1 MGILDFLFEGAPP
14 PSVTEYGVTTENLPA
29 WYSDYTQG
37 LIAKANA
44 IAAEPY
50 QTYGQPRLAEL
61 DPYQTAAYQQTFDLG
76 SQISPLYGTARG
88 YIEGAAA
95 PGASA
100 AASPYFTQSGALATQ
115 FSGAD
120 TSALAQPYLTSAEQL
135 AQRAAGE
142 TAGIASPYLSSAQQ
156 LAQQATGAT
165 AGIASPYLTG
175 AEELTRAGAA
185 GTSALAQPYLSQ
197 AGQMIGQAG
206 APITGQI
213 ADYMDP
219 YRQQVVDRIGELGK
233 RQFTENVLPALQ
245 AQGISSGQFG
255 GTRSAEAI
263 GRALRDTQEST
274 LAAQQAA
281 LSQGYGQAAQLASSD
296 AARALQA
303 AQAQAGLGTTA
314 AGLSAADLQRQIA
327 AGQQLGTLGTTA
339 AGLTSADLQRQLA
352 ASQQMGALGTT
363 AAGLSSADLQR
374 ALAASQQVGALGTT
388 AAGLE
393 STDVARQLAAAQQ
406 LGTVGQQLG
415 ALTQQDLARQ
425 LQAGAQ
431 YGALA
436 GDEQTAALQ
445 RIGAL
450 EAAGA
455 AQQQDVQRNLDLAY
469 QDFLQQQEYD
479 RQNIAFLNAAVRGL
493 EVPTQITKESTGP
506 ASVYQPSPL
515 SQLAAGFGAYSGLRK
530 VLG

>member
-50 QTYGQPRLAEL
+50 QTYGQPRLAQL
-61 DPYQTAAYQQTFDLG
+61 DPYQTSAYQQTADLSG
-76 SQISPLYGTARG
+76 QISPLYGTARG
-88 YIEGAAA
+88 YIQGAAA
-95 PGASA
+95 PGATQA
-100 AASPYFTQSGALATQ
+100 ADPYLSQAGTLATQ

-120 TSALAQPYLTSAEQL
+120 TSVLAQPYLQ
-135 AQRAAGE
+135 
-142 TAGIASPYLSSAQQ
+142 
-156 LAQQATGAT
+156 
-165 AGIASPYLTG
+165 
-175 AEELTRAGAA
+175 
-185 GTSALAQPYLSQ
+185 Q
-197 AGQMIGQAG
+197 AGQLVTQAAG
-206 APITGQI
+206 PISGQI
-213 ADYMDP
+213 QNYMDP
-219 YRQQVVDRIGELGK
+219 YREQVVNRIGELGQ
-233 RQFTENVLPALQ
+233 RQLTENILPTLQ

-255 GTRSAEAI
+255 GTRSAEAM
-263 GRALRDTQEST
+263 GRAMRDIQEST
-274 LAAQQAA
+274 LAAQTQA
-281 LSQGYGQAAQLASSD
+281 LSQGYGQAAQLAGAD
-296 AARALQA
+296 AA
-303 AQAQAGLGTTA
+303 
-314 AGLSAADLQRQIA
+314 
-327 AGQQLGTLGTTA
+327 
-339 AGLTSADLQRQLA
+339 RQLA
-352 ASQQMGALGTT
+352 AAQQA
-363 AAGLSSADLQR
+363 
-374 ALAASQQVGALGTT
+374 GALGTT

-406 LGTVGQQLG
+406 LGQVGQQYG

-436 GDEQTAALQ
+436 GEEQQAALQ

-455 AQQQDVQRNLDLAY
+455 AKQQDVQRNLDLAY

-493 EVPTQITKESTGP
+493 EIPTQITKEGTGP

-515 SQLAAGFGAYSGLRK
+515 SQLAAGFGAYSGLKK
-530 VLG
+530 VLGSP

>member
-50 QTYGQPRLAEL
+50 QTYGQPRLAQL
-61 DPYQTAAYQQTFDLG
+61 DPYQTSAYQQTADLSG
-76 SQISPLYGTARG
+76 QISPLYGTARG
-88 YIEGAAA
+88 YIQGAAA
-95 PGASA
+95 PGATQA
-100 AASPYFTQSGALATQ
+100 AAPYLSQAGTLATQ

-120 TSALAQPYLTSAEQL
+120 TSALAQPYLQ
-135 AQRAAGE
+135 
-142 TAGIASPYLSSAQQ
+142 
-156 LAQQATGAT
+156 
-165 AGIASPYLTG
+165 
-175 AEELTRAGAA
+175 
-185 GTSALAQPYLSQ
+185 Q
-197 AGQMIGQAG
+197 AGQLVTQAAG
-206 APITGQI
+206 PISGQI
-213 ADYMDP
+213 QNYMDP
-219 YRQQVVDRIGELGK
+219 YREQVVNRIGELGQ
-233 RQFTENVLPALQ
+233 RQLTENILPTLQ

-255 GTRSAEAI
+255 GTRSAEAM
-263 GRALRDTQEST
+263 GRAMRDIQEST
-274 LAAQQAA
+274 LAAQTQA
-281 LSQGYGQAAQLASSD
+281 LSQGYGQAAQLAGAD
-296 AARALQA
+296 AA
-303 AQAQAGLGTTA
+303 
-314 AGLSAADLQRQIA
+314 
-327 AGQQLGTLGTTA
+327 
-339 AGLTSADLQRQLA
+339 RQLA
-352 ASQQMGALGTT
+352 AAQQA
-363 AAGLSSADLQR
+363 
-374 ALAASQQVGALGTT
+374 GALGTT

-406 LGTVGQQLG
+406 LGQVGQQYG

-436 GDEQTAALQ
+436 GEEQQAALQ

-455 AQQQDVQRNLDLAY
+455 AKQQDVQRNLDLAY

-493 EVPTQITKESTGP
+493 EIPTQITKEGTGP

-515 SQLAAGFGAYSGLRK
+515 SQLAAGFGAYSGLKK
-530 VLG
+530 VLGSP

>member
-50 QTYGQPRLAEL
+50 QTYGQPRLAQL
-61 DPYQTAAYQQTFDLG
+61 DPYQTSAYQQTADLSG
-76 SQISPLYGTARG
+76 QISPLYGTARG
-88 YIEGAAA
+88 YIQGAAA
-95 PGASA
+95 PGATQA
-100 AASPYFTQSGALATQ
+100 AAPYLSQAGTLATQ

-120 TSALAQPYLTSAEQL
+120 TSALAQPYLQ
-135 AQRAAGE
+135 
-142 TAGIASPYLSSAQQ
+142 
-156 LAQQATGAT
+156 
-165 AGIASPYLTG
+165 
-175 AEELTRAGAA
+175 
-185 GTSALAQPYLSQ
+185 Q
-197 AGQMIGQAG
+197 AGQLVTQAAG
-206 APITGQI
+206 PISGQI
-213 ADYMDP
+213 QNYMDP
-219 YRQQVVDRIGELGK
+219 YREQVVKRIGELGQ
-233 RQFTENVLPALQ
+233 RQLTENMLPALQ

-255 GTRSAEAI
+255 GTRSAEAM
-263 GRALRDTQEST
+263 GRAMRDIQEST
-274 LAAQQAA
+274 LAAQTQA
-281 LSQGYGQAAQLASSD
+281 LSQGYGQAAQLAGAD
-296 AARALQA
+296 AA
-303 AQAQAGLGTTA
+303 
-314 AGLSAADLQRQIA
+314 
-327 AGQQLGTLGTTA
+327 
-339 AGLTSADLQRQLA
+339 RQLA
-352 ASQQMGALGTT
+352 AAQQAGT
-363 AAGLSSADLQR
+363 
-374 ALAASQQVGALGTT
+374 LGTT

-406 LGTVGQQLG
+406 LGQVGQQYG

-436 GDEQTAALQ
+436 GEEQQAALQ

-455 AQQQDVQRNLDLAY
+455 AKQQDVQRNLDLAY

-493 EVPTQITKESTGP
+493 EIPTQITKEGTGP

-515 SQLAAGFGAYSGLRK
+515 SQLAAGFGAYSGLKR
-530 VLG
+530 VLGSP

>member
-50 QTYGQPRLAEL
+50 QTYGQPRLAQL
-61 DPYQTAAYQQTFDLG
+61 DPYQTSAYQQTADLSG
-76 SQISPLYGTARG
+76 QISPLYGTARG
-88 YIEGAAA
+88 YIQGAAA
-95 PGASA
+95 PGATQ
-100 AASPYFTQSGALATQ
+100 AASPYLTQAGTLATQ

-120 TSALAQPYLTSAEQL
+120 TSALAQPYLQ
-135 AQRAAGE
+135 
-142 TAGIASPYLSSAQQ
+142 
-156 LAQQATGAT
+156 
-165 AGIASPYLTG
+165 
-175 AEELTRAGAA
+175 
-185 GTSALAQPYLSQ
+185 Q
-197 AGQMIGQAG
+197 AGQLVTQAAG
-206 APITGQI
+206 PISGQI
-213 ADYMDP
+213 QNYMDP
-219 YRQQVVDRIGELGK
+219 YREQVVNRIGELGQ
-233 RQFTENVLPALQ
+233 RQLTENILPTLQ

-255 GTRSAEAI
+255 GTRSAEAM
-263 GRALRDTQEST
+263 GRALRDVQEST
-274 LAAQQAA
+274 LAAQTQA
-281 LSQGYGQAAQLASSD
+281 LSQGYGQAAQLAGAD
-296 AARALQA
+296 AA
-303 AQAQAGLGTTA
+303 
-314 AGLSAADLQRQIA
+314 
-327 AGQQLGTLGTTA
+327 
-339 AGLTSADLQRQLA
+339 RQLA
-352 ASQQMGALGTT
+352 AAQQA
-363 AAGLSSADLQR
+363 
-374 ALAASQQVGALGTT
+374 GALGTT

-406 LGTVGQQLG
+406 LGQVGQQYG

-436 GDEQTAALQ
+436 GEEQQAALQ

-455 AQQQDVQRNLDLAY
+455 AKQQDVQRNLDLAY

-493 EVPTQITKESTGP
+493 EIPTQITKEGTGP

-515 SQLAAGFGAYSGLRK
+515 SQLAAGFGAYSGLKK
-530 VLG
+530 VLGTP

>member
-1 MGILDFLFEGAPP
+1 MSVLDFLFQGSPP
-14 PSVTEYGVTTENLPA
+14 PSVSEYGVTTENLPA

-50 QTYGQPRLAEL
+50 QTYGLQRLAPL
-61 DPYQTAAYQQTFDLG
+61 DPYQTSAYGQTAALAG
-76 SQISPLYGTARG
+76 QISPLYGTARTM
-88 YIEGAAA
+88 IEGGGQPGAAA
-95 PGASA
+95 A
-100 AASPYFTQSGALATQ
+100 AQPFIGEGERLAKQ

-120 TSALAQPYLTSAEQL
+120 TSALAQPYLTSAEEL

-142 TAGIASPYLSSAQQ
+142 TAGIAQ
-156 LAQQATGAT
+156 
-165 AGIASPYLTG
+165 PYLTG
-175 AEELTRAGAA
+175 ASELVERGA
-185 GTSALAQPYLSQ
+185 
-197 AGQMIGQAG
+197 
-206 APITGQI
+206 APITDQI
-213 ADYMDP
+213 SDYMDP
-219 YRQQVVDRIGELGK
+219 YRQQVVERIGELGQ
-233 RQFTENVLPALQ
+233 RQLTENILPALQ

-274 LAAQQAA
+274 LAAQTQA
-281 LSQGYGQAAQLASSD
+281 LSQGYGQAAQLAGAD
-296 AARALQA
+296 ASRALQA
-303 AQAQAGLGTTA
+303 AQAQ
-314 AGLSAADLQRQIA
+314 
-327 AGQQLGTLGTTA
+327 
-339 AGLTSADLQRQLA
+339 
-352 ASQQMGALGTT
+352 GALGTT

-374 ALAASQQVGALGTT
+374 ALSAGQQVGALGAT

-393 STDVARQLAAAQQ
+393 SADVARQLAAAQQ
-406 LGTVGQQLG
+406 LGTMGQQYG

-436 GDEQTAALQ
+436 GEEQQAALQ

-455 AQQQDVQRNLDLAY
+455 AQQQEAQRNLDLAY
-469 QDFLQQQEYD
+469 QDFLDEQGYD
-479 RQNIAFLNAAVRGL
+479 RQNIAFLNAALRGL

-515 SQLAAGFGAYSGLRK
+515 SQLASAFGAYSGLRK
-530 VLG
+530 VLGTP

>member
-50 QTYGQPRLAEL
+50 QTYGQPRLAQL
-61 DPYQTAAYQQTFDLG
+61 DPYQTSAYQQTADLSG
-76 SQISPLYGTARG
+76 QISPLYGTARG
-88 YIEGAAA
+88 YIQGAAA
-95 PGASA
+95 PGATQA
-100 AASPYFTQSGALATQ
+100 ADPYLSQAGTLATQ

-120 TSALAQPYLTSAEQL
+120 TSALAQPYLQ
-135 AQRAAGE
+135 
-142 TAGIASPYLSSAQQ
+142 
-156 LAQQATGAT
+156 
-165 AGIASPYLTG
+165 
-175 AEELTRAGAA
+175 
-185 GTSALAQPYLSQ
+185 Q
-197 AGQMIGQAG
+197 AGQLVTQAAG
-206 APITGQI
+206 PISGQI
-213 ADYMDP
+213 QNYMDP
-219 YRQQVVDRIGELGK
+219 YREQVVNRIGELGQ
-233 RQFTENVLPALQ
+233 RQLTENILPTLQ

-255 GTRSAEAI
+255 GTRSAEAM
-263 GRALRDTQEST
+263 GRALRDIQEST
-274 LAAQQAA
+274 LAAQTQA
-281 LSQGYGQAAQLASSD
+281 LSQGYGQAAQLAGAD
-296 AARALQA
+296 AA
-303 AQAQAGLGTTA
+303 
-314 AGLSAADLQRQIA
+314 
-327 AGQQLGTLGTTA
+327 
-339 AGLTSADLQRQLA
+339 RQLA
-352 ASQQMGALGTT
+352 AAQQA
-363 AAGLSSADLQR
+363 
-374 ALAASQQVGALGTT
+374 GALGTT

-406 LGTVGQQLG
+406 LGQVGQQYG

-436 GDEQTAALQ
+436 GEEQQAALQ

-455 AQQQDVQRNLDLAY
+455 AKQQDVQRNLDLAY

-493 EVPTQITKESTGP
+493 EIPTQITKEGTGP

-515 SQLAAGFGAYSGLRK
+515 SQLAAGFGAYSGLKK
-530 VLG
+530 VLGSP

>member
-1 MGILDFLFEGAPP
+1 MSVLDFLFQGSPP
-14 PSVTEYGVTTENLPA
+14 PSVSEYGVTTENLPA

-50 QTYGQPRLAEL
+50 QTYGLQRLAPL
-61 DPYQTAAYQQTFDLG
+61 DQYQTKAYGQTDVLE
-76 SQISPLYGTARG
+76 SDISPLYETARTL
-88 YIEGAAA
+88 IEGGGKAGAAA
-95 PGASA
+95 A
-100 AASPYFTQSGALATQ
+100 AQPYISEGERLAKK

-120 TSALAQPYLTSAEQL
+120 TSALAEPYLTSAEQL
-135 AQRAAGE
+135 AQRAAGT
-142 TAGIASPYLSSAQQ
+142 TAG
-156 LAQQATGAT
+156 LAE
-165 AGIASPYLTG
+165 PYLTG
-175 AEELTRAGAA
+175 AEEMTRAGAV
-185 GTSALAQPYLSQ
+185 GTAALAQPFLGQ
-197 AGQMIGQAG
+197 AGQLVGQAA

-219 YRQQVVDRIGELGK
+219 YRQQVVERIGELGQ
-233 RQFTENVLPALQ
+233 RQLTENILPALQ

-274 LAAQQAA
+274 LAAQTQA
-281 LSQGYGQAAQLASSD
+281 LSQGYGQAAQLAGAD
-296 AARALQA
+296 AQRALQA
-303 AQAQAGLGTTA
+303 AQAQAALGTTT
-314 AGLSAADLQRQIA
+314 AGLSSADLQRQMA
-327 AGQQLGTLGTTA
+327 AGQQLG
-339 AGLTSADLQRQLA
+339 
-352 ASQQMGALGTT
+352 ALGATS
-363 AAGLSSADLQR
+363 AGLSSADLQR
-374 ALAASQQVGALGTT
+374 ALAAGQQVGALGAT

-393 STDVARQLAAAQQ
+393 SADVARQLAAAQQ
-406 LGTVGQQLG
+406 LGTMGQQYG

-436 GDEQTAALQ
+436 GEEQQAALQ

-455 AQQQDVQRNLDLAY
+455 AQQQEAQRNLDLAY
-469 QDFLQQQEYD
+469 QDFLDEQGYD
-479 RQNIAFLNAAVRGL
+479 RQNIAFLNAALRGL
-493 EVPTQITKESTGP
+493 EVPTQITKEGTGP

-530 VLG
+530 VLGTP